1 MEKDDFLNDD
11 FLRELILQSPSD
23 SPSDDFVARV
33 MAGVESVQQS
43 NPAPKSYTLYIKN
56 ITPYLLL
63 SLLLILVVSTS
74 DIPFLNWFPGKY
86 YYLNNLLPYFATLFS
101 GLKNAFSSKYVSFG
115 MLVFA
120 SAGLLFVVDRLL
132 SRKTIF

>member
-1 MEKDDFLNDD
+1 MNDD
-11 FLRELILQSPSD
+11 FLRDLIRHSPAD
-23 SPSDDFVARV
+23 SPSEDFVARV
-33 MAGVESVQQS
+33 MAGVESVQQAA
-43 NPAPKSYTLYIKN
+43 PARKSYILYIRN

-74 DIPFLNWFPGKY
+74 DIPFLNWLPGKN
-86 YYLNNLLPYFATLFS
+86 YYLNNLLPYFATLFT
-101 GLKNAFSSKYVSFG
+101 GLKNAFSSKYVTFG

-120 SAGLLFVVDRLL
+120 SAGLLFLVDRLF